1 MSDLSLKSWWE
12 WDGME
17 NSDLWY
23 NCRFDNFTGTWLCAS
38 SKETGKAPFHFVHL
52 HKSGFTWTGEIW
64 ELTLVMCVG
73 MFSQSGSRQCRSWWS
88 SLWSS
93 PRSPFWCSWVNC
105 SPCPRVDFST
115 SPGCVKSSHVTVEC
129 NNVPP
134 TLIWMRHLKRMR
146 LENCSSRVQ
155 ELVGGEE
162 LDTVPTWCFCT
173 PIICNYALQVTKTYC
188 TNKQWHWV
196 QWLYLC
202 SLLSVMAELVQI
214 CLIGWIGFKPHYDHK
229 CAPYGKPAIRWQI
242 LHTPI
247 LTFLWNS
254 LNKS

>member
-1 MSDLSLKSWWE
+1 MAYLLMFVTLLHLITLAMLFIATMEKVVIIFGTWCLFVSWVCKYPAVCVMSDLSLKSWWE

-23 NCRFDNFTGTWLCAS
+23 NCRFDNFTETWLCAS

-64 ELTLVMCVG
+64 ELTLVMYVG

-115 SPGCVKSSHVTVEC
+115 SPGCVKSSQVTVEC

-134 TLIWMRHLKRMR
+134 TLICAMRSFEMNEAWGL
-146 LENCSSRVQ
+146 
-155 ELVGGEE
+155 
-162 LDTVPTWCFCT
+162 
-173 PIICNYALQVTKTYC
+173 
-188 TNKQWHWV
+188 
-196 QWLYLC
+196 
-202 SLLSVMAELVQI
+202 
-214 CLIGWIGFKPHYDHK
+214 
-229 CAPYGKPAIRWQI
+229 
-242 LHTPI
+242 
-247 LTFLWNS
+247 
-254 LNKS
+254 